1 VSAVPS
7 APASTNAD
15 TSASN
20 KTTDADARADETG
33 NANASPPLAIRRA
46 RFTTRWDTV
55 RGARAQAVEVTLA
68 NMLPSAAFS
77 FLTSTRNTSAALA
90 ITTPHTI
97 ELIGPG
103 LTTLSRGVVQRLV
116 PGDQAR
122 VDVLVAN
129 TNANSAGGGT
139 ATVVVR
145 DARGRVV
152 LSSAGWVM
160 APLVESWTAE
170 KEVLE
175 RHETPA
181 WVGLRGMLCLGID
194 D

>member
-1 VSAVPS
+1 VS
-7 APASTNAD
+7 N
-15 TSASN
+15 N
-20 KTTDADARADETG
+20 TTDADARADDADPTG

-68 NMLPSAAFS
+68 NMLPSAAFAS
-77 FLTSTRNTSAALA
+77 LTSTSTGNTSAALA

-152 LSSAGWVM
+152 LSSSGWAV

-181 WVGLRGMLCLGID
+181 WVGLRGMLSLGID